1 MNTPLRLIITL
12 GLLSGLVAAAVDM
25 YLPAMPALAQAL
37 NSDIGAVQ
45 QTLAMFLL
53 GAAVSQA
60 IFGPLADRFGRRPVL
75 LVGMALFALASLLCT
90 QVVSVEQLIVLRL
103 AQALGAAAGNVV
115 VQALI
120 RDLYEHDEAARMLSF
135 VMGVMTVIP
144 LLAPAVGGY
153 LLVWAGWQSIFWCL
167 SLFGLLAV
175 LLVYFAVPET
185 LPVEKRQP
193 LHPAHLLRAYWHIVS
208 HRDAMAY
215 NLCGGF
221 VFATMFAFI
230 TASPFV
236 YIEYFGVEPQYFGYL
251 FGANIVLMMGCNY
264 LNGRWVKR
272 LGSQRLLR
280 MGISIHVIAAA
291 FLLLNSFTGMA
302 GLAGVVVP
310 CVVTVGVLG
319 LVASN
324 STSAA
329 LSCFDSHG
337 GKASGVL
344 GVTRMGLG
352 AVSGAVVGLLHNGSI
367 LVMATVMLVCAILA
381 WLSLMLVQTELKVK
395 VKV

>member
-1 MNTPLRLIITL
+1 MNAPLRFIITL

-37 NSDIGAVQ
+37 GSDIGAVQ
-45 QTLAMFLL
+45 QTLSMFLL

-60 IFGPLADRFGRRPVL
+60 IFGPLADRFGRRPIL
-75 LVGMALFALASLLCT
+75 LVGMTLFALSSLLCT
-90 QVVSVEQLIVLRL
+90 QVVDVEQLIVLRL

-120 RDLYEHDEAARMLSF
+120 RDLYEREEAARMMSF
-135 VMGVMTVIP
+135 VMAVMTIIP

-175 LLVYFAVPET
+175 LLVFFSVPET
-185 LPVEKRQP
+185 LPAEKRQP
-193 LHPAHLLRAYWHIVS
+193 LHPASLARAYWSILK
-208 HRDAMAY
+208 HRNAMAY
-215 NLCGGF
+215 NLCGAF

-230 TASPFV
+230 TGSPFV
-236 YIEYFGVEPQYFGYL
+236 YIEYFGVEPHYFGYL
-251 FGANIVLMMGCNY
+251 FAANIALMMCCNY
-264 LNGRWVKR
+264 FNARWIER
-272 LGSQRLLR
+272 LGSGRLLR
-280 MGISIHVIAAA
+280 IGIAIHVIAAG
-291 FLLLNSFTGMA
+291 FLLLNSWTGMA
-302 GLAGVVVP
+302 GLVGVVVP
-310 CVVTVGVLG
+310 CVISVGVLG

-324 STSAA
+324 STSATLA
-329 LSCFDSHG
+329 CFDSHG

-352 AVSGAVVGLLHNGSI
+352 ALSGAMVGVLHNGSI
-367 LVMATVMLVCAILA
+367 LVMAAVMLVCAVLA
-381 WLSLMLVQTELKVK
+381 WLALQGVK
-395 VKV
+395 QPVPRA

>member
-1 MNTPLRLIITL
+1 MNAPLRLIITL
-12 GLLSGLVAAAVDM
+12 GLLSGLVAAAIDM

-37 NSDIGAVQ
+37 DSDIGAVQ
-45 QTLAMFLL
+45 QTLSMFLL

-60 IFGPLADRFGRRPVL
+60 IFGPLADRFGRRPIL

-90 QVVSVEQLIVLRL
+90 QAVNVEQLIVLRL

-120 RDLYEHDEAARMLSF
+120 RDLYEREEAAHMLSF
-135 VMGVMTVIP
+135 VMGVMTIIP

-167 SLFGLLAV
+167 ALFGLLALSLV
-175 LLVYFAVPET
+175 FYLLPET

-193 LHPAHLLRAYWHIVS
+193 LHPVHLMRAYWHIVS
-208 HRDAMAY
+208 HRNAMAY
-215 NLCGGF
+215 NLCGAF

-230 TASPFV
+230 TGSPFV
-236 YIEYFGVEPQYFGYL
+236 YIEYFGVEPQNFGYL
-251 FGANIVLMMGCNY
+251 FGANIVLMMCCNY
-264 LNGRWVKR
+264 FNARWIKR
-272 LGSQRLLR
+272 LSSERLLR
-280 MGISIHVIAAA
+280 IGITVHVIAAA
-291 FLLLNSFTGMA
+291 FLLFSSLTGMA
-302 GLAGVVVP
+302 GLVGVVVP
-310 CVVTVGVLG
+310 CIFSVGVLG

-352 AVSGAVVGLLHNGSI
+352 AMSGAVVGILHNGSI
-367 LVMATVMLVCAILA
+367 VVMAAVMLICAVLA
-381 WLSLMLVQTELKVK
+381 WLSLMLVQAKTSVK
-395 VKV
+395 TG

>member
-1 MNTPLRLIITL
+1 MNAPLRLIITL

-37 NSDIGAVQ
+37 GSDIGAVQ
-45 QTLAMFLL
+45 QTLSMFLL

-60 IFGPLADRFGRRPVL
+60 IFGPLADRFGRRPIL
-75 LVGMALFALASLLCT
+75 LVGMVLFALASLLCT
-90 QVVSVEQLIVLRL
+90 QVVNVEQLIVLRL

-120 RDLYEHDEAARMLSF
+120 RDLYEREEAARMLSF
-135 VMGVMTVIP
+135 VMGVMTIIP

-175 LLVYFAVPET
+175 LLVFFSVQET
-185 LPVEKRQP
+185 LPPEKRQP
-193 LHPAHLLRAYWHIVS
+193 LHPASLMRAYWNILK
-208 HRDAMAY
+208 HRNAMAY

-230 TASPFV
+230 TGSPFV

-251 FGANIVLMMGCNY
+251 FGANILFMMGCNY
-264 LNGRWVKR
+264 FNARWVKR
-272 LGSQRLLR
+272 LGSGRLLR
-280 MGISIHVIAAA
+280 IGIGVHVIAAA
-291 FLLLNSFTGMA
+291 FLLLNSATGMA
-302 GLAGVVVP
+302 GLVGVVVP
-310 CVVTVGVLG
+310 CVISVGVLG

-329 LSCFDSHG
+329 LSCFNSHG

-352 AVSGAVVGLLHNGSI
+352 ALSGSVVGLLHNGSI
-367 LVMATVMLVCAILA
+367 LVMAAVMLICALLA
-381 WLSLMLVQTELKVK
+381 WLALQLVQTDPQAA
-395 VKV
+395 